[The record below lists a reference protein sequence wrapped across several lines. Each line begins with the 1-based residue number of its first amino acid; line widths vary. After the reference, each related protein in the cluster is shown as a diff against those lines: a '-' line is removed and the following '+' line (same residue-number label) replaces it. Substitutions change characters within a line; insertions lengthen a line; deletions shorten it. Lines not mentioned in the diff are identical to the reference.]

1 MNKRLIAILACGV
14 LLFLC
19 LFGCGCG
26 CSRAPELEEIYDRAV
41 ELVENSRRLN
51 VIFYGAGLPV
61 YNKESA
67 IYRDVYNEDA
77 SAYKQEYSIVDPRCG
92 FVSVDA
98 LKEAAEQVWSPEL
111 LEKQV
116 YPAAFD
122 GLTASIGS
130 VSSIAAARFQEDGG
144 NLYCLDG
151 VVENAPAQLIFDY
164 STMKIVRPSN
174 ATRVILSMDAWE
186 EGKPDERFSYRLT
199 LAKVNGVW
207 LLDKL
212 TV

>member
-1 MNKRLIAILACGV
+1 MNKRLVGSLLCAV

-19 LFGCGCG
+19 LAGCGS
-26 CSRAPELEEIYDRAV
+26 CSSAPELDEIYDRVV
-41 ELVENSRRLN
+41 ELVEDSRRLN
-51 VIFYGAGLPV
+51 AIFYGAGLPV
-61 YNKESA
+61 YDKDSE
-67 IYRDVYNEDA
+67 IYRSLYEED
-77 SAYKQEYSIVDPRCG
+77 SSSYKQEYSIVDPRCG
-92 FVSVDA
+92 FVSVDS
-98 LKEAAEQVWSPEL
+98 LKEAAEKVWSPEL

-122 GLTASIGS
+122 GLTAFIGS
-130 VSSIAAARFQEDGG
+130 VSSIAAARFQEDGD

-151 VVENAPAQLIFDY
+151 VAENAPAPLIFDY
-164 STMKIVRPSN
+164 STMKIIRPSN

-186 EGKPDERFSYRLT
+186 EGKPDAKFSYRLT
-199 LAKVNGVW
+199 ITLSGGVW

>member
-1 MNKRLIAILACGV
+1 MNKRVVGFLLCAV
-14 LLFLC
+14 LLLLC
-19 LFGCGCG
+19 LAGCGG
-26 CSRAPELEEIYDRAV
+26 CSSAPELDEIYDRVV
-41 ELVENSRRLN
+41 ELVEDSRRLN
-51 VIFYGAGLPV
+51 AIFYGAGLPV
-61 YNKESA
+61 YDKNSE
-67 IYRDVYNEDA
+67 IYRALYEED
-77 SAYKQEYSIVDPRCG
+77 SSSYKQEYSIVDPRCG
-92 FVSVDA
+92 FVSVDS
-98 LKEAAEQVWSPEL
+98 LKEAAEKVWSPEL

-151 VVENAPAQLIFDY
+151 VADHAPTQLIFDY
-164 STMKIVRPSN
+164 STMKIIRPSN

-186 EGKPDERFSYRLT
+186 EDKPDAKFSYRLT
-199 LAKVNGVW
+199 ITLSDGVW